1 MDVKKIVWI
10 LIGVIFIAF
19 SIGIYSLKVNDE
31 FKFVTN
37 VPRGFIKVNSKDGI
51 VKIDNHGIKVID
63 GDDHISIGL
72 DGIRVDDGTDK
83 VSIGWNGINVQEGN
97 NSTFNFNPG
106 RWFNFGS
113 RSLVKSNINEEKF
126 SNIDNIN
133 EIAILSSFIDIK
145 VTSEDRDD
153 VRVNYY
159 GEMRSNV
166 VPKLEINKISN
177 TLQIKLET
185 PHTNNYAVKNSNVVL
200 EVFVPESFKDDFTFS
215 NSSGNIYMKNL
226 IGDKLHGTTSSG
238 DMRLEDIEANSLIL
252 SSSSG
257 SIEGEDFSGEF
268 KASSSSGDISLD
280 LEDLNDNVKVSTSS
294 GNIKIKLSDASNY
307 KINGSSASGRYTSS
321 NSMVVEVNER
331 GRFKAVIGTGENS
344 IDIST
349 SSGDV
354 VFTE

>member
-1 MDVKKIVWI
+1 MDVKKIVLI
-10 LIGVIFIAF
+10 LIGVVLIAF
-19 SIGIYSLKVNDE
+19 GIGIYSLKINDE

-37 VPRGFIKVNSKDGI
+37 GSRDFIKVNSKDGI

-83 VSIGWNGINVQEGN
+83 VSVGWNGINIQEEN
-97 NSTFNFNPG
+97 NSTFNFNPV

-126 SNIDNIN
+126 FNIDNIN
-133 EIAILSSFIDIK
+133 EISILSSFIDIK

-185 PHTNNYAVKNSNVVL
+185 PHTNNYAVTNSNVVL

-215 NSSGNIYMKNL
+215 NSSGNIYMRNL

-238 DMRLEDIEANSLIL
+238 DIILEDINSKVLKL
-252 SSSSG
+252 STSSGNINGKDFIGKIQADSSSG
-257 SIEGEDFSGEF
+257 NVVLTPMKTSDSIE
-268 KASSSSGDISLD
+268 
-280 LEDLNDNVKVSTSS
+280 VSTSS
-294 GNIKIKLSDASNY
+294 GNVNIKLPDNTHYKIK
-307 KINGSSASGRYTSS
+307 GFSSSGRYTPSK
-321 NSMVVEVNER
+321 NMIVEENER
-331 GRFKAVIGTGENS
+331 GRFKAIIGTGENS

-354 VFTE
+354 VFSE